1 MMREEMPALFKGR
14 LVKIAQLM
22 GLNYPALR
30 VIVIRKTAPET
41 VSKAVELART
51 MVYDEA
57 ERDTME
63 IKKRL
68 TDFERQVREYGF

>member
-22 GLNYPALR
+22 RLNYPALR